1 MARMLITV
9 ENRDY
14 THKASVR
21 NSDSTGNYI
30 GALKESLYLYPMFKK
45 LEIVFI
51 HNMLNSLVEKNQAVA
66 WLRFMLTAR
75 LTLCEM
81 GS

>member
-1 MARMLITV
+1 MLITV

-14 THKASVR
+14 THKVSVR
-21 NSDSTGNYI
+21 NNDSTGNYI

-51 HNMLNSLVEKNQAVA
+51 HNILNSLVEKKSGCGMATIHAHSQTYC
-66 WLRFMLTAR
+66 L
-75 LTLCEM
+75 
-81 GS
+81 